1 MKCSLIIDG
10 NYLLNK
16 DVFIL
21 FGMKSLYSDLLNL
34 LRKDLQTL
42 IKKHSFDSVYFVAD
56 SKLRWRQQFYK
67 EYKQNRSADESIDWS
82 WVYTEYNKFKQEIKN
97 MSNLHSHE
105 IDWLEGDDLIS
116 YIVNENNKKGI
127 SNLIIAADGDIKQKV
142 EFNLDLEYINIM
154 YNYKFSDEITY
165 WPNNYDIFI
174 KEMYKTVGSTLFD
187 MSDDTEFLTFL
198 EDLEFKTKVKQVSP
212 EEVLFCKLISG
223 DKKDNVPSAYIKN
236 DRGIGDVGSLSIY
249 RLYKETNDENID
261 FDSDIFINKLTE
273 LISYSK
279 KITDQTVKD
288 SIKEN
293 LIRNRKLKKLDEN
306 YLPLELKEQM
316 VNKVKIY

>member
-97 MSNLHSHE
+97 IERALRCS
-105 IDWLEGDDLIS
+105 
-116 YIVNENNKKGI
+116 
-127 SNLIIAADGDIKQKV
+127 
-142 EFNLDLEYINIM
+142 
-154 YNYKFSDEITY
+154 
-165 WPNNYDIFI
+165 
-174 KEMYKTVGSTLFD
+174 LF
-187 MSDDTEFLTFL
+187 
-198 EDLEFKTKVKQVSP
+198 
-212 EEVLFCKLISG
+212 
-223 DKKDNVPSAYIKN
+223 
-236 DRGIGDVGSLSIY
+236 
-249 RLYKETNDENID
+249 
-261 FDSDIFINKLTE
+261 
-273 LISYSK
+273 
-279 KITDQTVKD
+279 
-288 SIKEN
+288 
-293 LIRNRKLKKLDEN
+293 LIRCFLFFLF
-306 YLPLELKEQM
+306 
-316 VNKVKIY
+316 